1 MLLDSEQHP
10 GQLKDNVCSPGG
22 ATIHALHVL
31 ESGGFRSLLINAVE
45 ASCVRT
51 RWARAAACSPAPH
64 PSTPEPEPH
73 SRLLSRSLS
82 SSLPSSAW
90 QWAGCGEPQGSLG
103 DGWQCPSSCQ
113 GVALRPS
120 RCPPRS
126 CITCGPQTGVIIQ
139 AGEAGQWEPGGTSV
153 GVRVTPSPGLAGEV
167 KQAGHTA
174 HSTARWPWND
184 CPSFRSRGRK
194 RLFPTLSALQSP
206 NPQVLPV
213 PLPDSEARSA
223 ALSLQGEP
231 DKAHVLCSGQWAQ
244 SLGAASSFG
253 APEPM

>member
-1 MLLDSEQHP
+1 MLGERLVHWGGWAECQRVPWRLGLGAVPGRRVGAPQPSAPLWLQGAAKMLLDSEQHP

-153 GVRVTPSPGLAGEV
+153 GVRVTPSPSLAG
-167 KQAGHTA
+167 ASWTY
-174 HSTARWPWND
+174 STQH
-184 CPSFRSRGRK
+184 
-194 RLFPTLSALQSP
+194 SAL
-206 NPQVLPV
+206 
-213 PLPDSEARSA
+213 
-223 ALSLQGEP
+223 ALE
-231 DKAHVLCSGQWAQ
+231 
-244 SLGAASSFG
+244 
-253 APEPM
+253 

>member
-120 RCPPRS
+120 RCLPRS

-206 NPQVLPV
+206 NPQASP
-213 PLPDSEARSA
+213 SA
-223 ALSLQGEP
+223 TA
-231 DKAHVLCSGQWAQ
+231 
-244 SLGAASSFG
+244 
-253 APEPM
+253 